1 MPTPPKT
8 SARHLDEAVPP
19 SFAEE
24 ALRLIR
30 MDPRCVHRVRQPVV
44 RSATP
49 DGTARFLF
57 GQGFEDFEVEVHV
70 PVALPA
76 PPRGLA
82 KLVTGRAHARACA
95 EIESRARED
104 AIVEIV
110 DTLDRRLSDAAKQR
124 LLALLETVQA
134 PG

>member
-1 MPTPPKT
+1 MPAPPKT

-70 PVALPA
+70 AVA
-76 PPRGLA
+76 
-82 KLVTGRAHARACA
+82 
-95 EIESRARED
+95 
-104 AIVEIV
+104 
-110 DTLDRRLSDAAKQR
+110 
-124 LLALLETVQA
+124 
-134 PG
+134 